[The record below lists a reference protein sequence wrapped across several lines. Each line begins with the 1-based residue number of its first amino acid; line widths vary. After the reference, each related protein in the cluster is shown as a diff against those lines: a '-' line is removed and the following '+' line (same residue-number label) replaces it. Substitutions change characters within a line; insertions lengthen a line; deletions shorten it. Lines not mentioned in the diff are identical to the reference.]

1 MRETVRAKGIE
12 QKSCNSQMTGAQGAE
27 SRHPHV
33 ACHRPRS
40 ERTAIYRFFLN
51 LYSTPTEMA
60 KFTSVCVIFDP

>member
-1 MRETVRAKGIE
+1 
-12 QKSCNSQMTGAQGAE
+12 MTGAQGAE